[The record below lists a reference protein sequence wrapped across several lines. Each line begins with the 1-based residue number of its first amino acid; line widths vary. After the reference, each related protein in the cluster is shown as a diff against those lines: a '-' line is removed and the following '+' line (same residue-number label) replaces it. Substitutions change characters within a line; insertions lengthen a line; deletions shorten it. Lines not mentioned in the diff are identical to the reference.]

1 VACWSG
7 TADYTV
13 GLRTRQRCCDTR
25 LVRNS
30 STDHC
35 NRLVC
40 PGARTLAR
48 TNERMESGM
57 GRTKPKTLT
66 QGVVIFAFNNE
77 ATDYIAMAAWSA
89 KNIRRHLNLPVAV
102 VTDAPEAAA
111 QYKFEHIIVTAA
123 DTGGSRHFADYN
135 ANVTWHNA
143 GRINAYELSPFDQTL
158 VLDADYVVASD
169 ALLDILKIP
178 QQFAAFSDA
187 FEPSSMT
194 NLETF
199 GEYRMPMWWATVMMF
214 RRGTVSQYIFDSMQM
229 IRANWQHYRD
239 LYGIHQ
245 SNYRNDYALSIALGL
260 VAGSEQSVHKIFR
273 PMLNVMPD
281 HGLTCTEQ
289 DHYEITYTNT
299 EGRLKTMSW
308 QGLDFHAMCKRH
320 LEAIV
325 AAS

>member
-1 VACWSG
+1 
-7 TADYTV
+7 
-13 GLRTRQRCCDTR
+13 
-25 LVRNS
+25 
-30 STDHC
+30 
-35 NRLVC
+35 
-40 PGARTLAR
+40 
-48 TNERMESGM
+48 MESGM
-57 GRTKPKTLT
+57 GRTKPTTLT

-102 VTDAPEAAA
+102 VTDNPEAAA
-111 QYKFEHIIVTAA
+111 EHIFEHIIVTAP
-123 DTGGSRHFADYN
+123 DTGGARYFADYKQTI
-135 ANVTWHNA
+135 TWHNA

-169 ALLDILKIP
+169 ALLDVLKIP
-178 QQFAAFSDA
+178 QQFAAFRDA

-194 NLETF
+194 NLDTF
-199 GEYRMPMWWATVMMF
+199 GAYNMPMWWATVMMF
-214 RRGTVSQYIFDSMQM
+214 RRGNISQYIFDSMQM

-273 PMLNVMPD
+273 PMLNVLPE
-281 HGLTCTEQ
+281 HKLTCVEP
-289 DHYEITYTNT
+289 DSYEIEYTNT

-308 QGLDFHAMCKRH
+308 QGLDFHAMCKKH

-325 AAS
+325 AADR

>member
-1 VACWSG
+1 
-7 TADYTV
+7 
-13 GLRTRQRCCDTR
+13 
-25 LVRNS
+25 
-30 STDHC
+30 
-35 NRLVC
+35 
-40 PGARTLAR
+40 
-48 TNERMESGM
+48 MESGM
-57 GRTKPKTLT
+57 GQTKSKTLT

-111 QYKFEHIIVTAA
+111 QHKFEHIIVTAP
-123 DTGGSRHFADYN
+123 DTGGSRHFADYGTK
-135 ANVTWHNA
+135 VTWHNA

-169 ALLDILKIP
+169 ALLDVLNIP

-214 RRGTVSQYIFDSMQM
+214 RRGNVSQYIFDSMQM

-260 VAGSEQSVHKIFR
+260 VAGSEQSVHAIFR

-289 DHYEITYTNT
+289 DHYEIEYTNT

-308 QGLDFHAMCKRH
+308 AGLDFHAMCKKH

>member
-1 VACWSG
+1 M
-7 TADYTV
+7 
-13 GLRTRQRCCDTR
+13 
-25 LVRNS
+25 
-30 STDHC
+30 
-35 NRLVC
+35 
-40 PGARTLAR
+40 AR

-57 GRTKPKTLT
+57 GRTKQTTLS

-102 VTDAPEAAA
+102 VTNNPDAAA
-111 QYKFEHIIVTAA
+111 KHKFEHIVVTDA
-123 DTGGSRHFADYN
+123 DTGGSRHFADYGTK
-135 ANVTWHNA
+135 VTWHNA

-169 ALLDILKIP
+169 SLLDVLKIP
-178 QQFAAFSDA
+178 QQFAAFKDA

-199 GEYRMPMWWATVMMF
+199 GAYNMPMWWATVMMF

-229 IRANWQHYRD
+229 IRTNWQHYRD

-260 VAGSEQSVHKIFR
+260 VAGSEQSVHTIFR

-281 HGLTCTEQ
+281 HGLTCVEQ
-289 DHYEITYTNT
+289 DHYKIEYTNT

-308 QGLDFHAMCKRH
+308 AGLDFHAMCKKH

-325 AAS
+325 AADR